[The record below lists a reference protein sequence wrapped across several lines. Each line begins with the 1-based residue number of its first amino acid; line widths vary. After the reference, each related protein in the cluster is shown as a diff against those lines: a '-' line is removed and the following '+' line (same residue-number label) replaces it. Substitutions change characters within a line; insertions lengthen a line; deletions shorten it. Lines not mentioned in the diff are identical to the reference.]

1 MFDATKY
8 DTEEH
13 EVITTDG
20 YKLTVFR
27 VNLNAA
33 EKSKLDATHKKNI
46 GRVVVLQHGLLD
58 SSDGFFYNKEKSVG
72 FHLLDQG
79 YDIWSPNNR

>member
-8 DTEEH
+8 VTEEH
-13 EVITTDG
+13 EVITADG

-27 VNLNAA
+27 VNLNDA

-58 SSDGFFYNKEKSVG
+58 SSDGFFWNNEKSVG